1 MLAEVEALLCPAN
14 TASESKEGVLTLM
27 KRTYIFDGKKVVAS
41 FVKGVLIDYAIG
53 PM

>member
-1 MLAEVEALLCPAN
+1 LLAEVEALLCPAN